1 VILTVVVVS
10 LGLVKA
16 FYGANPNGFL
26 GFVKPVAHIQFEI
39 YAFLSARP
47 YLWPVWNFIP
57 PLEAQKPMT
66 LLTDGWVVLLPLQVL
81 ARHLLHR
88 KVKEDIMP
96 SSIIVHGSIGVV
108 NTGKMGIKQVQSIAA
123 HLNQISSPEQD
134 QAAEAIAVLTKAV
147 TEDPDLDDSKRGELL
162 DQFVELAQQTVL
174 PPKDRSK
181 GVSRAIVG
189 ALDTTLNAAGNL
201 AAIWAT
207 CGETIKRVLG
217 I

>member
-1 VILTVVVVS
+1 ML
-10 LGLVKA
+10 
-16 FYGANPNGFL
+16 YGVNASEFL
-26 GFVKPVAHIQFEI
+26 LFSKPLASIQFEI
-39 YAFLSARP
+39 YAFLAARP

-57 PLEAQKPMT
+57 PLETQRPMT
-66 LLTDGWVVLLPLQVL
+66 WLTDGWIVLISLQVL
-81 ARHLLHR
+81 AGHLLHR

-108 NTGKMGIKQVQSIAA
+108 NTGKMGIRQVESIAA
-123 HLNQISSPEQD
+123 HLNRISSPEED
-134 QAAEAIAVLTKAV
+134 RAANAIAVLTKAV
-147 TEDPDLDDSKRGELL
+147 IEAPDLDASKRRELL
-162 DQFVELAQQTVL
+162 DQFVELARQTAL
-174 PPKDRSK
+174 PPKDRST